1 MVLVILACCQ
11 SLSHSISQTHICA
24 KPGHI
29 PSGALCGRERFRGQ
43 QQLYT
48 DFVSGVS
55 PEVGLWP
62 STAELYYIDPLA
74 ETVQK
79 PSRRLPGILDSC
91 HWGTFSGNSGIVFFS
106 DLFILQICPRRMI
119 HWILMK
125 VYNNTEKI
133 IFVIP
138 FKKFGVLF
146 CFSGNVSLIY
156 EKNIICHNSGLFF

>member
-1 MVLVILACCQ
+1 MCQ
-11 SLSHSISQTHICA
+11 ARSHPLGGPLWKREISGTAAALYGLCLRR
-24 KPGHI
+24 I
-29 PSGALCGRERFRGQ
+29 PWS
-43 QQLYT
+43 
-48 DFVSGVS
+48 V
-55 PEVGLWP
+55 LWP
-62 STAELYYIDPLA
+62 STAGPYYIDPLA

-146 CFSGNVSLIY
+146 CFSGNVNLIY
-156 EKNIICHNSGLFF
+156 EKNIICHNSGLFFKAFCMGTFLPVFEGFELRIK